1 MPTAGTTAA
10 ENTGDTGAG
19 KTGSGDTGSGD
30 NPLLTVAELAD
41 ALAGQEPPTLID
53 VRWRLGGPPGIDSYR
68 AGHLPGAV
76 YVDLDTQLAGPPG
89 AGGRHPLPA
98 TADFEAA
105 MRGAGVRAGRDVV
118 VYDDGDATI
127 AARAWWL
134 LRYFGHSR
142 ARASGNSA
150 SGNSASGNSAGGARA
165 GQVRVLDGGFRA
177 WQAAGQPVSTADVTP
192 APGDFSGEP
201 GHLLVLDAAGAAEV
215 ARSGVLLDARA
226 PARYRGETE
235 PVDPVA
241 GHIPGALSAPTAE
254 NVTSAGLF
262 RSAAELQARFV
273 SLGIEPG
280 AGPQV
285 GAYCGSGVTAAHTV
299 LALELAGI
307 PAALYVGSWS
317 GWITDAARPV
327 ATGPQPGRAI

>member
-1 MPTAGTTAA
+1 MPTAEDAA
-10 ENTGDTGAG
+10 AGNKGPADTEAA
-19 KTGSGDTGSGD
+19 DR
-30 NPLLTVAELAD
+30 PLMTVAELAD
-41 ALAGQEPPTLID
+41 ALAGQDPPALLDI
-53 VRWRLGGPPGIDSYR
+53 RWRLGGPPGIDSYR
-68 AGHLPGAV
+68 TGHLPGAV

-105 MRGAGVRAGRDVV
+105 MRGAGVQAGRDVV
-118 VYDDGDATI
+118 VYDEGDATI

-134 LRYFGHSR
+134 LGYFGHGR
-142 ARASGNSA
+142 DGAAH
-150 SGNSASGNSAGGARA
+150 GGAGR
-165 GQVRVLDGGFRA
+165 VRVLDGGYRA
-177 WQAAGQPVSTADVTP
+177 WQAAGEPVSTADVT
-192 APGDFSGEP
+192 AVPGDFSAEP
-201 GHLLVLDAAGAAEV
+201 GHLPVLDAAGAAEV
-215 ARSGVLLDARA
+215 TRSGVLLDARA

-235 PVDPVA
+235 PADRVA

-262 RSAAELQARFV
+262 RSAAELQARFA
-273 SLGIEPG
+273 SLGIVPDSG
-280 AGPQV
+280 AEV

-317 GWITDAARPV
+317 GWIADAARPV
-327 ATGPQPGRAI
+327 ATGPQPGRAT